1 MVQKTFQKLPQ
12 MYHQAK
18 KKQQKKTQTITP
30 SVPSRKRKVK
40 KKFSNNFQMYPQ
52 EKKRVKEKVSKK
64 CSKEGPL
71 SKVFFLQNFFKIR
84 PKRNGNNL
92 PKGIFFLN

>member
-1 MVQKTFQKLPQ
+1 

-30 SVPSRKRKVK
+30 SVPSRKRRVK

-64 CSKEGPL
+64 CSKKGPL
-71 SKVFFLQNFFKIR
+71 RFFFCKISSKYD
-84 PKRNGNNL
+84 PKEMVTTS
-92 PKGIFFLN
+92 PKEIFS